1 MPTTQTIPDMKAAT
15 KFPRRK
21 QSIAEEESTHDAS
34 AAANATTTKS
44 PDRRRILLVDDDASV
59 RDSLQ
64 TVLVEEGYLVIPAN
78 DGQQALE
85 LIASSSVDLV
95 LLDLNMPRKN
105 GWDTFERL
113 SAEHPLVPVILIT
126 ARPNQLFTAVGA
138 GVGALLEKPLDI
150 PHLLTT
156 IRRLLTES
164 SEVRL
169 RRLVGQEAPFDYKPS
184 HGRRTYD
191 CAFGEPRTRTRHGL

>member
-1 MPTTQTIPDMKAAT
+1 MKAAT
-15 KFPRRK
+15 KFPSRK
-21 QSIAEEESTHDAS
+21 RSIAEEQSTRDAS
-34 AAANATTTKS
+34 ATANATTTKP
-44 PDRRRILLVDDDASV
+44 PDRHRILLVDDDASV
-59 RDSLQ
+59 RGSLQ
-64 TVLVEEGYLVIPAN
+64 DVLVEEGYLVIPAN
-78 DGQQALE
+78 DGQHALE
-85 LIASSSVDLV
+85 IVASTSFDLV

-126 ARPNQLFTAVGA
+126 AKPNQLFTAVGA

-164 SEVRL
+164 SEARL
-169 RRLVGQEAPFDYKPS
+169 RRLVGREAPFDYRPS
-184 HGRRTYD
+184 HVGSKNSLVKSAETK
-191 CAFGEPRTRTRHGL
+191 PQKRHV

>member
-1 MPTTQTIPDMKAAT
+1 MPTPQTIPDMKAVT
-15 KFPRRK
+15 KFPSRK
-21 QSIAEEESTHDAS
+21 RSIAEEQSTRDAS
-34 AAANATTTKS
+34 AAANATTTKP
-44 PDRRRILLVDDDASV
+44 PDRRRILLVDDDAGV
-59 RDSLQ
+59 RGSLQ
-64 TVLVEEGYLVIPAN
+64 DVLVEEGYLVIPAN
-78 DGQQALE
+78 DGQHALE
-85 LIASSSVDLV
+85 IVASTSVDLV

-126 ARPNQLFTAVGA
+126 ARSNQLFTAVGA

-164 SEVRL
+164 SEVQL
-169 RRLVGQEAPFDYKPS
+169 RRLVGQKAPFDYRPS
-184 HGRRTYD
+184 HVGSKNSLIKSADTK
-191 CAFGEPRTRTRHGL
+191 P

>member
-1 MPTTQTIPDMKAAT
+1 METPSPRAA
-15 KFPRRK
+15 R
-21 QSIAEEESTHDAS
+21 QC
-34 AAANATTTKS
+34 
-44 PDRRRILLVDDDASV
+44 ILLVDDDAGV
-59 RDSLQ
+59 RVSLQ
-64 TVLVEEGYLVIPAN
+64 DMLVAEGYLVIPAD

-85 LIASSSVDLV
+85 LIASISIDLV

-156 IRRLLTES
+156 IGRLLTES

-169 RRLVGQEAPFDYKPS
+169 RRLAGHESPFDYQPS
-184 HGRRTYD
+184 HR
-191 CAFGEPRTRTRHGL
+191 EPENPPIDSADIKL

>member
-1 MPTTQTIPDMKAAT
+1 MEKPSPCAA
-15 KFPRRK
+15 R
-21 QSIAEEESTHDAS
+21 
-34 AAANATTTKS
+34 N
-44 PDRRRILLVDDDASV
+44 RILLVDDDPGV
-59 RDSLQ
+59 RGSLQ
-64 TVLVEEGYLVIPAN
+64 DMLVAEGYLVIPAN

-85 LIASSSVDLV
+85 LIASSSIDLV

-156 IRRLLTES
+156 IGRLLAES

-169 RRLVGQEAPFDYKPS
+169 RRLAGQESPFDYQPSNGGPKNPLLKSPDIKP
-184 HGRRTYD
+184 
-191 CAFGEPRTRTRHGL
+191 

>member
-15 KFPRRK
+15 KFPSGKR
-21 QSIAEEESTHDAS
+21 SIAEEQSTHDDS
-34 AAANATTTKS
+34 AAANATTTKP
-44 PDRRRILLVDDDASV
+44 PDRHRILLVDDDAGV
-59 RDSLQ
+59 RGSLQ
-64 TVLVEEGYLVIPAN
+64 DVLVEEGYLVIPAN
-78 DGQQALE
+78 DGQHALE
-85 LIASSSVDLV
+85 IVASTSVDLV

-164 SEVRL
+164 SEVPL
-169 RRLVGQEAPFDYKPS
+169 RRLVGREAPFDYRPS
-184 HGRRTYD
+184 HAGSKNSLVKSAETK
-191 CAFGEPRTRTRHGL
+191 P

>member
-15 KFPRRK
+15 KFPSRK
-21 QSIAEEESTHDAS
+21 QSIAEEESTHDDS

-44 PDRRRILLVDDDASV
+44 PDRRRILLVDDDAGV
-59 RDSLQ
+59 RGSLQ
-64 TVLVEEGYLVIPAN
+64 DVLVEEGFLVIPAN
-78 DGQQALE
+78 DGQHALE
-85 LIASSSVDLV
+85 IIASTSVDLV

-169 RRLVGQEAPFDYKPS
+169 RRLAGQEAPFDYKPS
-184 HGRRTYD
+184 HELRTYY
-191 CAFGEPRTRTRHGL
+191 CAFGEPRARTRHG

>member
-1 MPTTQTIPDMKAAT
+1 MATAQTIPDMKAQT
-15 KFPRRK
+15 KSRSRK
-21 QSIAEEESTHDAS
+21 REGTEEQSTHDAS
-34 AAANATTTKS
+34 AAANATTTK
-44 PDRRRILLVDDDASV
+44 PLDRRRILLVDDDATV
-59 RDSLQ
+59 RGSLQ
-64 TVLVEEGYLVIPAN
+64 VVLVEEGYEVIPAN

-85 LIASSSVDLV
+85 LIVSSSVDLV

-126 ARPNQLFTAVGA
+126 ARPNQLFAALGA

-164 SEVRL
+164 SEIQL
-169 RRLVGQEAPFDYKPS
+169 RRLAGRKAPFDYRPS
-184 HGRRTYD
+184 PIGSKNPLTKSAD
-191 CAFGEPRTRTRHGL
+191 KTLDEAP

>member
-1 MPTTQTIPDMKAAT
+1 MEKPSPRAA
-15 KFPRRK
+15 R
-21 QSIAEEESTHDAS
+21 Q
-34 AAANATTTKS
+34 
-44 PDRRRILLVDDDASV
+44 RILLVDDDAGV
-59 RDSLQ
+59 RGSLQ
-64 TVLVEEGYLVIPAN
+64 DMLVAEGYLVIPAH

-85 LIASSSVDLV
+85 LIASGSIDLV

-156 IRRLLTES
+156 IGRLLSES
-164 SEVRL
+164 NEVRL
-169 RRLVGQEAPFDYKPS
+169 RRLAGQESPFDYQPANLERNPLK
-184 HGRRTYD
+184 
-191 CAFGEPRTRTRHGL
+191 EPT